1 MVKGPEWFIARRYL
15 GGRRRG
21 RFLSLITLIAIGGIF
36 VGVMALITVIAVMT
50 GLQRDLQS
58 KILGSNPHVY
68 VFEQGGSG
76 FRMSNWRPVFEK
88 VKATPGVVTAEPFIM
103 TQVGVV
109 KGNYSQFGQLFGIDP
124 HISPIPMT
132 DVEKQIRRKQLAF
145 GPTRSGNPGVL
156 LGRRLADKLGVLP
169 GDVISIVGAENIHD
183 TPTGPMPSIRQFE
196 VTGIFTTG
204 MYEYDSQNL
213 YAELAPVQDLLS
225 LDSTTVGGIAANV
238 VDPWHAH
245 EVSARLQKNLKFP
258 YWMNDWMELN
268 SSLFS
273 ALKLEKMAM
282 AVILF
287 LIVLVAAFNI
297 ISTLIMVVAD
307 KTREIGILKSMGLTS
322 GSVLRIFIL
331 QGLAVGVI
339 GTLLG
344 AAGGLGLVTALDRFK
359 FVTLPGDVYFI
370 DTLPV
375 ALDPGDLFMII
386 GLSIVIAF
394 AATIYPARQASKL
407 MPVEAIRHE

>member
-1 MVKGPEWFIARRYL
+1 MRAELFIARRYL
-15 GGRRRG
+15 AGRRRG

-36 VGVMALITVIAVMT
+36 VGVTALITVIAVMT
-50 GLQRDLQS
+50 GLQRDLQT
-58 KILGSNPHVY
+58 KILGTNPHVY
-68 VFEQGGSG
+68 VFQQGPSG
-76 FRMSNWRPVFEK
+76 FRMNDWKPVFEK
-88 VKATPGVVTAEPFIM
+88 VKTTEGVIAAEPFIM

-109 KGNYSQFGQLFGIDP
+109 KGNYAQAGQLYGIDA
-124 HISPIPMT
+124 HASATPMT
-132 DVEKQIRRKQLAF
+132 DVERQIRKGDLAF
-145 GPTRSGNPGVL
+145 EPTRSGKPGVL
-156 LGRRLADKLGVLP
+156 IGRRLADKLSVLP
-169 GDVISIVGAENIHD
+169 GDVINILGSENLKEGALGEIV
-183 TPTGPMPSIRQFE
+183 PSIRQFE
-196 VTGIFTTG
+196 VTGIFATG
-204 MYEYDSQNL
+204 MYEYDSAYL
-213 YAELAPVQDLLS
+213 YAEIAPVQDLLS
-225 LDSTTVGGIAANV
+225 LDSTTIGGIAVNV
-238 VDPWHAH
+238 SDPWNAR
-245 EVSARLQKNLKFP
+245 EISVSLGKKLGFP
-258 YWMNDWMELN
+258 FWTSDWQELN

-282 AVILF
+282 AIILF

-339 GTLLG
+339 GT
-344 AAGGLGLVTALDRFK
+344 GLGLLGGLALVEALDRWHFI
-359 FVTLPGDVYFI
+359 TLPGDVYFI

-375 ALDPGDLFMII
+375 ALDPMDVLMIVGASVI
-386 GLSIVIAF
+386 IAF